1 MTFAAVVVIRKCM
14 KPIELSLDAEE
25 ILNNPL
31 LNKGTAFTTE
41 ERDSLG
47 LHGLLPFHVSTIEQ
61 QVQRRYENFK
71 ERKDNL
77 SKYIFLSS
85 LQNRNEILFYRL
97 VYEHV
102 TEMLPLIYTPTVGDV
117 SMHYSILYRQ
127 HRGIYLSYP
136 LQDKIGDIIWNLPNE
151 EIDVIVVTDG
161 ERVLGLGDVGVGGMA
176 IPQGKL
182 ALYTLFGGIHP
193 GRVLPIMLDV
203 GTNNQELLTD
213 PLYLGWKH
221 PRISGAEYDEFV
233 DVFVKHIKKRFPN
246 VLLQWE
252 DFAKPHARPLL
263 EKYREEICSFND
275 DIQGTAAVALAA
287 IISAVKLAKSKLKE
301 QKIVMF
307 GGGSAGLGIA
317 GLIVEAMQLEGCTE
331 KEALDNF
338 YIIDIDGLVHT
349 QLHRMDPE
357 QKRFAREYIELKDW
371 AISDQNKVTLLD
383 VVKNAKPTALI
394 GVSAQPNVFTEEVVR
409 EMASYTEHPIIFPLS
424 NPTSRCEATPDHLI
438 RWTDGKV
445 IIATGSPF
453 APVEYKGKM
462 HAIAQCNN
470 VYIFPGVG
478 LGIVACQSPKV
489 IDKMFIK
496 AADVLSDRAPM
507 LKDPTASLF
516 PSLEELRSVSRE
528 IAVAVCHIAQEEG
541 FVPKSTDLEIDA
553 KVESCMWVP
562 DYPIYRRKKANLS

>member
-1 MTFAAVVVIRKCM
+1 M
-14 KPIELSLDAEE
+14 KLIELLLEAEE

-31 LNKGTAFTTE
+31 LNKGTAFTAE
-41 ERDSLG
+41 ERDSLR

-71 ERKDNL
+71 ERQDNL
-77 SKYIFLSS
+77 SKYIFLSA

-97 VYEHV
+97 IYEHV

-117 SMHYSILYRQ
+117 SLHYSILYRQ

-136 LQDKIGDIIWNLPNE
+136 LEDKIGDIIWNLPNE

-193 GRVLPIMLDV
+193 GKVLPVMLDV
-203 GTNNQELLTD
+203 GTNNQKLLND

-221 PRISGAEYDEFV
+221 PRITGDEYDAFV
-233 DVFVKHIKKRFPN
+233 DAFIKHIKKRFPT

-263 EKYREEICSFND
+263 EKYRDQICSFND

-317 GLIVEAMQLEGCTE
+317 GMIVEAMKMEGCSE
-331 KEALDNF
+331 KEALGNF
-338 YIIDIDGLVHT
+338 YIIDIGGLIHT
-349 QLHRMDPE
+349 ELHGMDPD
-357 QKRFAREYIELKDW
+357 QKRFAREYEELKDW
-371 AISDQNKVTLLD
+371 KKSSQDKVTLLD
-383 VVKNAKPTALI
+383 VVKNAKPTVLI
-394 GVSAQPNVFTEEVVR
+394 GVSAQPNLFTEDVVR

-424 NPTSRCEATPDHLI
+424 NPTSRSEATPENLL
-438 RWTDGKV
+438 RWTDGKA

-453 APVEYKGKM
+453 APVEYNGKT

-478 LGIVACQSPKV
+478 LGIVSCQSPKV
-489 IDKMFIK
+489 TDKMFIK
-496 AADVLSDRAPM
+496 AADILSDNAPM

-516 PSLEELRSVSRE
+516 PSLEQLRSVSRQ
-528 IAVAVCHIAQEEG
+528 IAVAVCHIAQEDG
-541 FVPKSTDLEIDA
+541 LVPKSTEVEIEA
-553 KVESCMWVP
+553 KVESHMWLP
-562 DYPIYRRKKANLS
+562 DYPIYCRKKSSSD

>member
-1 MTFAAVVVIRKCM
+1 M
-14 KPIELSLDAEE
+14 KPIEISLEAGE

-31 LNKGTAFTTE
+31 YNKGTAFTSE

-47 LHGLLPFHVSTIEQ
+47 LHGLLPFHISTIEQ
-61 QVQRRYENFK
+61 QVERRYENFK
-71 ERKDNL
+71 ERKDDL
-77 SKYIFLSS
+77 SRYIFLSS
-85 LQNRNEILFYRL
+85 LQNRNEILFYRM

-136 LQDKIGDIIWNLPNE
+136 LQEKIGNIVWNLPNE
-151 EIDVIVVTDG
+151 EIEVIVVTDG

-193 GRVLPIMLDV
+193 GKVLPIMLDV
-203 GTNNQELLTD
+203 GTNNQELLND
-213 PLYLGWKH
+213 PLYLGWRH

-233 DVFVKHIKKRFPN
+233 DVFIKHVNKRFPK

-287 IISAVKLAKSKLKE
+287 IISAVKLSKSKLKN

-317 GLIVEAMQLEGCTE
+317 ELIIEAMKLEGCSE

-338 YIIDIDGLVHT
+338 YIIDIDGLIHT
-349 QLHRMDPE
+349 ELHHMDSE
-357 QKRFAREYIELKDW
+357 QRKFARNHSKLKDW
-371 AISDQNKVTLLD
+371 SRSESDKITLLD
-383 VVKNAKPTALI
+383 VVKNAKPTVLI
-394 GVSAQPNVFTEEVVR
+394 GVSAQPNVFTEEVVKT
-409 EMASYTEHPIIFPLS
+409 MAGYTEHPIIFPLS
-424 NPTSRCEATPDHLI
+424 NPTSRCEATPDNLI
-438 RWTDGKV
+438 RWTEGKA

-453 APVEYKGKM
+453 APVEYLGKM
-462 HAIAQCNN
+462 YHIAQCNN

-478 LGIVACQSPKV
+478 LGIVACKSPKV
-489 IDKMFIK
+489 TEKMFIK
-496 AADVLSDRAPM
+496 AADILSDKAPM
-507 LKDPTASLF
+507 LNDPTASIF
-516 PSLEELRSVSRE
+516 PSLEKLRNISRE
-528 IAVAVCHIAQEEG
+528 IAIAVCKVAQEDG
-541 FVPKSTDLEIDA
+541 LVPKSSQKEIETQVDNH
-553 KVESCMWVP
+553 MWLP
-562 DYPIYRRKKANLS
+562 NYPLYTRKLTLP

>member
-1 MTFAAVVVIRKCM
+1 M
-14 KPIELSLDAEE
+14 KHIELTLEAVE

-31 LNKGTAFTTE
+31 YNKGTAFTNE
-41 ERDSLG
+41 ERDALG
-47 LHGLLPFHVSTIEQ
+47 LHGLLPFHTSTIEQ
-61 QVQRRYENFK
+61 QVKRRYENFK
-71 ERKDNL
+71 ERKDDL

-97 VYEHV
+97 VYEHI

-117 SMHYSILYRQ
+117 SMHFSILYRQ
-127 HRGIYLSYP
+127 HRGIYFSYP

-151 EIDVIVVTDG
+151 EIEVIVVTDG

-193 GRVLPIMLDV
+193 GKVLPVMLDV
-203 GTNNQELLTD
+203 GTNNQDLLND

-221 PRISGAEYDEFV
+221 PRISGAEYDEFI
-233 DVFVKHIKKRFPN
+233 DVFIKHIKNRFPN

-287 IISAVKLAKSKLKE
+287 IISAVKLAKSKLRN

-317 GLIVEAMQLEGCTE
+317 GLIIEAMKLEGCSE

-338 YIIDIDGLVHT
+338 YIIDIDGLIHT
-349 QLHRMDPE
+349 DLHRMDSE
-357 QKRFAREYIELKDW
+357 QRKFARDHFELKDW
-371 AISDQNKVTLLD
+371 KRSDPDKITLLD
-383 VVKNAKPTALI
+383 VVKNAKPTVLI
-394 GVSAQPNVFTEEVVR
+394 GVSAQPNVFTEEVVKT
-409 EMASYTEHPIIFPLS
+409 MASYVEHPIIFPLS
-424 NPTSRCEATPDHLI
+424 NPTSRCEANPDNLI
-438 RWTDGKV
+438 LWTQGKAIV
-445 IIATGSPF
+445 ATGSPF
-453 APVEYKGKM
+453 LPVEYQGKM
-462 HAIAQCNN
+462 HHIAQCNN

-478 LGIVACQSPKV
+478 LGIVACKSPKV
-489 IDKMFIK
+489 TEKMFIK
-496 AADVLSDRAPM
+496 AADILSDKAPM
-507 LKDPTASLF
+507 LKDPTASIF
-516 PSLEELRSVSRE
+516 PSLEKLRGVSRE
-528 IAVAVCHIAQEEG
+528 IAIAICKVAEEDG
-541 FVPKSTDLEIDA
+541 LVPKSSQKEIEAQVDNH
-553 KVESCMWVP
+553 MWLP
-562 DYPIYRRKKANLS
+562 NYPQYTRKKG

>member
-1 MTFAAVVVIRKCM
+1 M
-14 KPIELSLDAEE
+14 KHIELTLEAGE

-31 LNKGTAFTTE
+31 YNKGTAFTNE
-41 ERDSLG
+41 ERDALG
-47 LHGLLPFHVSTIEQ
+47 LHGLLPFHTSTIEQ
-61 QVQRRYENFK
+61 QVERRYENFK
-71 ERKDNL
+71 ERKDDL

-97 VYEHV
+97 VYEHI

-117 SMHYSILYRQ
+117 SMHFSILYRQ
-127 HRGIYLSYP
+127 HRGIYFSYP

-151 EIDVIVVTDG
+151 EIEVIVVTDG

-193 GRVLPIMLDV
+193 GKVLPIMLDV
-203 GTNNQELLTD
+203 GTNNQELLND

-221 PRISGAEYDEFV
+221 PRISGAEYDEFI
-233 DVFVKHIKKRFPN
+233 DVFVKHIKNRFPN

-263 EKYREEICSFND
+263 EKYRGEICSFND

-287 IISAVKLAKSKLKE
+287 IISAVKLAKSKLKS

-317 GLIVEAMQLEGCTE
+317 GLIIEAMKLDGCSE

-338 YIIDIDGLVHT
+338 YIIDIDGLIHT
-349 QLHRMDPE
+349 DLHRMDSE
-357 QKRFAREYIELKDW
+357 QRKFARDHFELKDW
-371 AISDQNKVTLLD
+371 KRSDPDKITLLD
-383 VVKNAKPTALI
+383 VVKNAKPTVLI
-394 GVSAQPNVFTEEVVR
+394 GVSAQPNVFTEEVVKT
-409 EMASYTEHPIIFPLS
+409 MASYVEHPIIFPLS
-424 NPTSRCEATPDHLI
+424 NPTSRCEATPDNLI
-438 RWTDGKV
+438 RWTEGKA

-453 APVEYKGKM
+453 SPVEYQGKV
-462 HAIAQCNN
+462 HHIAQCNN

-478 LGIVACQSPKV
+478 LGIVACKSPKV
-489 IDKMFIK
+489 TEKMFIK
-496 AADVLSDRAPM
+496 AADILSDKAPM
-507 LKDPTASLF
+507 LKDPTASIF
-516 PSLEELRSVSRE
+516 PSLEKLRSVSRE
-528 IAVAVCHIAQEEG
+528 IAIAVCKVAQEDG
-541 FVPKSTDLEIDA
+541 LVPKSSQEEIETQVDNHI
-553 KVESCMWVP
+553 WLP
-562 DYPIYRRKKANLS
+562 NYPLYTRKKG